1 MRLAHRGE
9 ALAACLLLPAALE
22 LVPATTLFGWL
33 RRIPA
38 RRGRA
43 ARPEELAS
51 LVDRTL
57 VKLPGLWRHTC
68 LRRALVLTALLR
80 RDSRDAEVVIY
91 CASGN
96 RSAFAAESMQR
107 MGYTNVCSLAG
118 GIRGWAE
125 SGGEIDG

>member
-80 RDSRDAEVVIY
+80 RDSRDAEVVIGVRGSS
-91 CASGN
+91 ASLEAHAWLRCDGVEPFLEN
-96 RSAFAAESMQR
+96 GTVD
-107 MGYTNVCSLAG
+107 GYTPLT
-118 GIRGWAE
+118 
-125 SGGEIDG
+125 

>member
-43 ARPEELAS
+43 ARPDELAS

-57 VKLPGLWRHTC
+57 MKLPGLWRHTC

-80 RDSRDAEVVIY
+80 RDSRDAEVVIGVRGSA
-91 CASGN
+91 ASLEAHAWLRCDGVEPYLEN
-96 RSAFAAESMQR
+96 GAVD
-107 MGYTNVCSLAG
+107 GYTRLK
-118 GIRGWAE
+118 
-125 SGGEIDG
+125 